1 MIERE
6 GVMMTPEDAAE
17 YDRLTDEIDYYD
29 RLQYCYKIKLNSC
42 YGALLNK
49 HFRFHDSRN
58 GESTTGTGRAVLR
71 HMCGTANEI
80 LTGVHDP
87 LGEAV
92 IYGDTDSCYFR
103 IFSPAEM
110 AEFGDVDREIV
121 IKAAIA
127 KADAVA
133 DEINDRFPEF
143 VRETFLC
150 TPGYDELIKAARE
163 VVAPRGIFVTPK
175 RYMLDVADK
184 EGKRVQELKV
194 MGLDTKKTIL
204 PKYVQDALNDF
215 LGRFLR
221 GTDWEVI
228 ASEIVAMK
236 DEMRRSDISLLGLPK
251 GVNKV
256 ELYLAAM
263 NADPAG
269 ARLPGHVRAAIYY
282 NQKLDEYNDRESL
295 RITSGMKCRV
305 YYLKRPDGK
314 FKSIALP
321 TDLKKIPEWFIKHI
335 NVDIDLQIEK
345 LIDNPLENILRVIG
359 KVPPSKQTMFLDSLL
374 EF

>member
-1 MIERE
+1 MSTVERG
-6 GVMMTPEDAAE
+6 GVLMTPEDALL
-17 YDRLTDEIDYYD
+17 YDELSQKIEYYD

-49 HFRFHDSRN
+49 HFRFHDARN
-58 GESTTGTGRAVLR
+58 GESTTGTGRAVLKY
-71 HMCGTANEI
+71 MCGKANEI
-80 LTGVHDP
+80 LVGVHDP

-103 IFSPAEM
+103 IFAPSDI
-110 AEFGDVDREIV
+110 DVNEDREIT
-121 IKAAIA
+121 IQAAIQ
-127 KADAVA
+127 KADWIA
-133 DEINDRFPEF
+133 DEINESFPDF
-143 VRETFLC
+143 VRDSFLC

-204 PKYVQDALNDF
+204 PKYVQEALNDF

-221 GTDWEVI
+221 YTPWEQI
-228 ASEIVAMK
+228 AEEIVQFK
-236 DEMRRSDISLLGLPK
+236 EKMRASDISLLGLPK
-251 GVNKV
+251 AVNKV
-256 ELYLAAM
+256 ELYLSALQAEG
-263 NADPAG
+263 DG

-282 NQKLDEYNDRESL
+282 NRKLEEYGDKESL
-295 RITSGMKCRV
+295 RITSGMKCRIF
-305 YYLKRPDGK
+305 YLKRPNGK
-314 FKSIALP
+314 FKAIALP
-321 TDLKKIPEWFIKHI
+321 TDLKTIPEWFLKNIE
-335 NVDIDLQIEK
+335 VDIDLQIEK
-345 LIDNPLENILRVIG
+345 LVDNPLENILRVIG
-359 KVPPSKQTMFLDSLL
+359 KVPPSKQTLFLDSLL